1 MNRVFL
7 YSRLAN
13 HISFVFLF
21 VLFVIALI
29 RANRLLD
36 RDSKRGNRSCI
47 KLCIVLMLWI
57 ISGFNL
63 WKLTSLY
70 EIERISLPPGHIT
83 YKTAKI
89 IRTDAASTH
98 TYELGEKVLIFSQPW
113 EEVKEYIL
121 ANNPEESLKHI
132 SVQPYWNDMY
142 STMIYSPGNDKHF
155 FSEAKEMWDCYV
167 KLRLENHDWR
177 RDPNLG
183 FRAFA
188 VRTAL
193 GLFLLVDILPKYKR
207 KKPSCQ

>member
-1 MNRVFL
+1 MNLLLHSQR
-7 YSRLAN
+7 AN
-13 HISFVFLF
+13 RFSFVFLF
-21 VLFVIALI
+21 VIFVSALI
-29 RANRLLD
+29 RANRLFD
-36 RDSKRGNRSCI
+36 KDSKRGNRSCT
-47 KLCIVLMLWI
+47 KLCIVLVLWI

-98 TYELGEKVLIFSQPW
+98 TYELGEKVLIFPQPW

-121 ANNPEESLKHI
+121 ANNSEESLRHI
-132 SVQPYWNDMY
+132 SVEPYCNDMY
-142 STMIYSPGNDKHF
+142 STMIYNPGNDKHF
-155 FSEAKEMWDCYV
+155 LSEPKEVWDCYV
-167 KLRLENHDWR
+167 KLRLRNDDWR

-183 FRAFA
+183 FQACA

-193 GLFLLVDILPKYKR
+193 GLFLLADMIPFRIR
-207 KKPSCQ
+207 KKSSCQ

>member
-1 MNRVFL
+1 MNRL
-7 YSRLAN
+7 LLHSQWAN
-13 HISFVFLF
+13 RFSFVFLL

-29 RANRLLD
+29 RANWLLD

-47 KLCIVLMLWI
+47 KLCIVLVLWI

-98 TYELGEKVLIFSQPW
+98 IYELGEKVLIFPQPW

-121 ANNPEESLKHI
+121 ANNSEENLRHI

-142 STMIYSPGNDKHF
+142 STMIYNPGVDKHYL
-155 FSEAKEMWDCYV
+155 SEPKEMWDCYV
-167 KLRLENHDWR
+167 KLRLEHDDWW

-183 FRAFA
+183 FQACA

-193 GLFLLVDILPKYKR
+193 GLFLLTDMIPFHIR
-207 KKPSCQ
+207 KKTSCR